1 MSKEQRSKQEL
12 RTMVLKKAGIS
23 RQLPP
28 GMDVSV
34 RATRRGWEVDC
45 APPTASRLAFMDCCD
60 HIASI
65 VVLLR
70 EDFDLKAD

>member
-1 MSKEQRSKQEL
+1 
-12 RTMVLKKAGIS
+12 MVLKKAGIS

-45 APPTASRLAFMDCCD
+45 APPTASRLAFTDCCD

-65 VVLLR
+65 VALLR